1 MTHEINL
8 VNQLNDISY
17 IRDTGQTQTFWN
29 NWKKKQSFHAFYWL
43 DNRNELDIIYNS
55 CSLNDVKS
63 NPNKKYYFIYY
74 SSEAH
79 LNELSIKLNDNA
91 EEFHELI
98 DLFKQE
104 NLRIIFIDEA
114 EGVHHEYVEQFSDSL
129 KKLEIPKERILYINN
144 DALLPSLSENLN
156 LIGKKWNFLF
166 SNTSNGYIEQ
176 SLDLEFKNNRE
187 FIFLTK
193 NKILK
198 PHRILIL
205 AFLKQH
211 DLLKISN
218 YSSLIRESMYRTNSY
233 EKIQYL
239 FGDSFLYKFKKYIE
253 DILEGGIVETKYEK
267 GKYNIE
273 DIERMNYAGEN
284 DYRDY
289 ESSYINITTESNFN
303 FFKPPIGNSG
313 KFLHISE
320 KSLKP
325 FAMMQLPIIVGVP
338 HHIKYMRELYNLDMF
353 DDFIDHS
360 YDNETDD
367 VIRMTKLHNE
377 ILRLSSLRDELP
389 SYYKDNESRIIKNRK
404 IIKDIS
410 KWKHTDLLNFIIKM

>member
-1 MTHEINL
+1 
-8 VNQLNDISY
+8 
-17 IRDTGQTQTFWN
+17 
-29 NWKKKQSFHAFYWL
+29 
-43 DNRNELDIIYNS
+43 
-55 CSLNDVKS
+55 
-63 NPNKKYYFIYY
+63 
-74 SSEAH
+74 
-79 LNELSIKLNDNA
+79 
-91 EEFHELI
+91 
-98 DLFKQE
+98 
-104 NLRIIFIDEA
+104 
-114 EGVHHEYVEQFSDSL
+114 
-129 KKLEIPKERILYINN
+129 
-144 DALLPSLSENLN
+144 
-156 LIGKKWNFLF
+156 
-166 SNTSNGYIEQ
+166 
-176 SLDLEFKNNRE
+176 
-187 FIFLTK
+187 
-193 NKILK
+193 
-198 PHRILIL
+198 
-205 AFLKQH
+205 
-211 DLLKISN
+211 
-218 YSSLIRESMYRTNSY
+218 
-233 EKIQYL
+233 
-239 FGDSFLYKFKKYIE
+239 
-253 DILEGGIVETKYEK
+253 
-267 GKYNIE
+267 
-273 DIERMNYAGEN
+273 MNYAGEN

-389 SYYKDNESRIIKNRK
+389 SYFKDNESRFIKNRK